1 MKPQE
6 VMERVID
13 ISIWEN
19 AVWVNHTERIFFV
32 PIWRNGNTEFMHLAE
47 QFGYTLE
54 KNLNLKNYTGYA
66 FVRTPER
73 RIVGQLW
80 RAMQNR
86 GFSFDYCIE
95 CLQTRLDADPHLRT
109 QTGFVDQYNIQYFL
123 NLDCLQH
130 TGIVH
135 IDNVIDHMLKL
146 KIDRQNHIESD
157 AYTQITEQL
166 TGKSKQVVEQFYK
179 DDYQLCL
186 PTVGIVGSG
195 KIGNMLK
202 NLLINNH
209 GIQTKGYDI
218 RKDSDSVD
226 SVAQSDIIWICV
238 DTPTSGWRDN
248 IDEQPEDYSTVNLES
263 ALDQFAQ
270 PGKTVVIGCTVSP
283 GTTRRLNEKY
293 NCTLIYMPFLI
304 SQGNILDDMQESD
317 CWFVGGDCPYQLET
331 LIKRI
336 SSSPINF
343 GTWEEAELGKALYN
357 SWIIQKINFA
367 NWAGDLASGIGNC
380 NVGTVMNWLKCSN
393 KLITSPAY
401 MTPGWGDG
409 GSCHPRDN
417 LMMSWLSQK
426 LDLNYDPAWNQHSI
440 RFAQARLVAKRAI
453 TTGFPIII
461 LGKSYKSDVDDITG
475 SYSIIVAE
483 YIKQLGGTVYFEDHL
498 TEEDACYILA
508 HNKWYGHTPTDN
520 SKVIKPW
527 S

>member
-6 VMERVID
+6 VIKRATDMN
-13 ISIWEN
+13 IWEN
-19 AVWVNHTERIFFV
+19 AVWVNHTELMFFV
-32 PIWRNGNTEFMHLAE
+32 PIWRNGSTEFMHLAE
-47 QFGYTLE
+47 RFGYTLE

-80 RAMQNR
+80 RAKENQ

-95 CLQTRLDADPHLRT
+95 CLQRKSVKDPHLRT
-109 QTGFVDQYNIQYFL
+109 QTEFVDKYNIQYFL

-130 TGIVH
+130 TGIIH
-135 IDNVIDHMLKL
+135 IDSIIDYMLKL
-146 KIDRQNHIESD
+146 KTNRRSHIEND

-186 PTVGIVGSG
+186 PTVGIVGLG
-195 KIGNMLK
+195 KIGNVLK
-202 NLLINNH
+202 NLLINKH

-218 RKDSDSVD
+218 RKDSDSAD

-238 DTPTSGWRDN
+238 DTPTSGWGDN
-248 IDEQPEDYSTVNLES
+248 INEQPEDYSTVNLEN

-270 PGKTVVIGCTVSP
+270 PGKIIVIGCTISP

-293 NCTLIYMPFLI
+293 KCTLIYMPFLI
-304 SQGNILDDMQESD
+304 SQGNVLNGIQESD
-317 CWFVGGDCPYQLET
+317 CWFVGGDCPYQLEI
-331 LIKRI
+331 LIRKI
-336 SSSPINF
+336 SNSPINF

-367 NWAGDLASGIGNC
+367 NWASDLASGIGNC
-380 NVGTVMNWLKCSN
+380 NAGKVMNWLKSSN

-409 GSCHPRDN
+409 GPCHPRDN
-417 LMMSWLSQK
+417 LMMSWLNTQLSIA
-426 LDLNYDPAWNQHSI
+426 YDPAWNNHMVRIMQAKYM
-440 RFAQARLVAKRAI
+440 AQRAI
-453 TTGFPIII
+453 STELPVII
-461 LGKSYKSDVDDITG
+461 LGKSYKPGVNDTTG
-475 SYSIIVAE
+475 SYSMLVASIIRDM
-483 YIKQLGGTVYFEDHL
+483 GGEVYFEDY
-498 TEEDACYILA
+498 TEPGDYCYILA
-508 HNKWYGHTPTDN
+508 HNEWYGHTPSEKSEIIN
-520 SKVIKPW
+520 VW
-527 S
+527 